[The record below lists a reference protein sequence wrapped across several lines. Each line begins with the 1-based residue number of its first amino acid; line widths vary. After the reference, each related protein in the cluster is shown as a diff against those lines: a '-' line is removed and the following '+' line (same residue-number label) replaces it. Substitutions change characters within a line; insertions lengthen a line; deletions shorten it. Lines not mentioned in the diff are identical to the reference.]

1 MVNSTR
7 NNDRRSNSIQWR
19 RYDGLWRK
27 HIRPFWQDQQT
38 LIIGVLLLLTLILA
52 IIGFKKCLPQ
62 LSFLDYFYLTIQLFV
77 LEFGSVPAPIPWQLE
92 LARLLAPIISA
103 YAAIVTFATIFREQF
118 QLLRIRFLRQHAVIC
133 GLGRKGL
140 LLSTALR
147 EQGYGVVAIENNP
160 ENEHLGMC
168 RDHDIF
174 VLLGN
179 ATDQDML
186 RKAQVNKAQYL
197 IAVCGDDGANAAIS
211 VQVRELLHGS
221 KRRALFCLVHI
232 SDFNLWRLL
241 KEREITAPAD
251 DAFRMEFFNVFERG
265 ARSMLNLFPVF
276 GPAQETQRAPAH
288 LLVIGVGHMGESLVM
303 RAARDWWALQR
314 NSSTK
319 LTITILDKD
328 AQRKTRLLCTRYPQL
343 EKTCTLH
350 IQEMD
355 TNAPEFQRGDFLF
368 NANGSCKFTA
378 AYVCLDHEANSLAT
392 ALLLLQKTRTDRLP
406 IVARMNHELGF
417 AALLHGQVDDDHNT
431 LHAFGLLSRTCKL
444 DLLFGGTYEILA
456 QAIHEDYVHKQEN
469 FGKIAANNLSMKPWE
484 ELPDYLKESNRHQ
497 ASYIGA
503 KLKAVGCTIIPLTDW
518 DADLFRFASEEIELM
533 AKMEHERWCAERL
546 REGWRYAPG
555 DKNIGAKTTPYLVS
569 WNQLPEA
576 VKQLDRDP
584 ANNIPAFLAKLGFQ
598 IYRLAKRVD
607 SI

>member
-1 MVNSTR
+1 MANSTQ
-7 NNDRRSNSIQWR
+7 NNDIHYYSIQR
-19 RYDGLWRK
+19 HRYDGPWRK
-27 HIRPFWQDQQT
+27 HIKPFLQDQQT
-38 LIIGVLLLLTLILA
+38 LVIGVFVLLTLILA

-77 LEFGSVPAPIPWQLE
+77 LEFALVPAPIPWQLE

-103 YAAIVTFATIFREQF
+103 YAAIITFATIFREQF
-118 QLLRIRFLRQHAVIC
+118 QLLRIRFFHQHAVIC

-140 LLSTALR
+140 LLSIALR

-160 ENEHLGMC
+160 ENEHLGIC
-168 RDHDIF
+168 RDHDIL

-179 ATDQDML
+179 ATNQDML
-186 RKAQVNKAQYL
+186 HKAQVNRAQYL
-197 IAVCGDDGANAAIS
+197 IAVCGEDGTNAEIS
-211 VQVRELLHGS
+211 EQTRKLLHGR

-232 SDFNLWRLL
+232 SDFNLWRLW
-241 KEREITAPAD
+241 KEREITALAN
-251 DAFRMEFFNVFERG
+251 DAFRLEFFNVFERG
-265 ARSMLNLFPVF
+265 ARSMLNLYPAF
-276 GPAQETQRAPAH
+276 GPVREPRHASAH
-288 LLVIGVGHMGESLVM
+288 LLVIGVGYLGESLVM

-314 NSSTK
+314 SSSTK
-319 LTITILDKD
+319 LTITILDKE

-355 TNAPEFQRGDFLF
+355 TNSPEFQRGDFLF
-368 NANGSCKFTA
+368 NANGSCKFTR
-378 AYVCLDHEANSLAT
+378 AYVCLDHEATSLAA
-392 ALLLLQKTRTDRLP
+392 ALLLLQKTRADRLP

-417 AALLHGQVDDDHNT
+417 AALLRGQADNDRDD
-431 LHAFGLLSRTCKL
+431 LHAFGLLARTCKL

-469 FGKIAANNLSMKPWE
+469 SGEIPVNNLSMKSWE
-484 ELPDYLKESNRHQ
+484 ELPDYLKESNRDQ

-503 KLKAVGCTIIPLTDW
+503 KLKAVDCTIVPLTDW
-518 DADLFRFASEEIELM
+518 DADLFAFAPEEIELM
-533 AKMEHERWCAERL
+533 AKMEHKRWCAERL
-546 REGWRYAPG
+546 REGWQYAPG
-555 DKNIGAKTTPYLVS
+555 VKNISAKTTPFLVT
-569 WNQLPEA
+569 WDQLPEA

-584 ANNIPAFLAKLGFQ
+584 VNNIPAFLAKLGFQ
-598 IYRLAKRVD
+598 IYRLVKRVD